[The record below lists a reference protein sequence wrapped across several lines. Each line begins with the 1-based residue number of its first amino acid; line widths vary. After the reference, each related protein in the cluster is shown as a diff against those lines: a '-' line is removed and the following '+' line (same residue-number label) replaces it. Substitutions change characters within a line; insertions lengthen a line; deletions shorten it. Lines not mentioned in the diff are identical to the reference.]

1 MQKKSIVLAI
11 ALAFAA
17 PAAFADTDKAELEKL
32 RAMVQELDQK
42 IRTLEHKLESKTETA
57 APVQASASAGA
68 AAGKSAAASAPA
80 SLNTSS
86 GVTFYGQIDLSYDFL
101 NNGTSA
107 AGVSGANKTN
117 VSSNVSR
124 IGIKGTEGL
133 SEGLSAIWQ
142 IEQQINIDN
151 TTEAGGTGTFATRNS
166 FVGLKSDA
174 AGTVLLGRYDTPYK
188 LATRRLDVFA
198 DSVADNRALM
208 GGVTSPTTVD
218 SANTAFDGRP
228 TNTIHYATPKLSG
241 FTGMIAYSNLAETN
255 TTAAQAKAS
264 LVSMAAT
271 YDVAPF
277 YGSLGYEDHKLDTV
291 RAGGKESAWKV
302 GLGYTMM
309 DALTLGF
316 AYERT
321 SDNLCAAVAVGGCA
335 AVGADRFGHNAY
347 YLSGNYKMG
356 MNAVKLAYGKAGK
369 LASVANTGANQF
381 TLGYD
386 HGLTKRTKL
395 YAIYSRISN
404 KAASDYG
411 FSQTTSAAST
421 VNGIGASPSVVSLG
435 MRHSF

>member
-1 MQKKSIVLAI
+1 MQKAFTQQKKLIVA
-11 ALAFAA
+11 ALAAA
-17 PAAFADTDKAELEKL
+17 TFSVPASA
-32 RAMVQELDQK
+32 
-42 IRTLEHKLESKTETA
+42 ETA
-57 APVQASASAGA
+57 NVS
-68 AAGKSAAASAPA
+68 
-80 SLNTSS
+80 
-86 GVTFYGQIDLSYDFL
+86 FYGMADLSYDFI

-107 AGVSGANKTN
+107 AGIAGANKTN

-124 IGIKGTEGL
+124 IGLKGAEGL
-133 SEGLSAIWQ
+133 DDGLSVIWQ

-166 FVGLKSDA
+166 FVGLKHDN
-174 AGTVLLGRYDTPYK
+174 AGTVLLGRHDTPYK
-188 LATRRLDVFA
+188 LATRRLDPFA

-228 TNTIHYATPKLSG
+228 TNTILYTTPKLSG
-241 FTGMIAYSNLAETN
+241 FTGMFAYSNLTETN
-255 TTAAQAKAS
+255 TTAAQAKNS
-264 LVSMAAT
+264 LTSLAAT

-277 YGSLGYEDHKLDTV
+277 FGSLGYEEHKLDATRV
-291 RAGGKESAWKV
+291 GGKESAWKV

-309 DALTLGF
+309 DAFTLGF
-316 AYERT
+316 AYENT
-321 SDNLCAAVAVGGCA
+321 SDNLCTAVVVGGCA

-356 MNAVKLAYGKAGK
+356 MNAVKFAYGRAGQV
-369 LASVANTGANQF
+369 ASVANTGANQF

-386 HGLTKRTKL
+386 HVLSKRTKL

-411 FSQTTSAAST
+411 FSQSTSAAST

-435 MRHSF
+435 VRHTF

>member
-1 MQKKSIVLAI
+1 MQKKIIVLALI
-11 ALAFAA
+11 LAFAA
-17 PAAFADTDKAELEKL
+17 PAAFAETDKAELEKL

-42 IRTLEHKLESKTETA
+42 IRALEHKLESKTETA
-57 APVQASASAGA
+57 APVRATANAGT

-86 GVTFYGQIDLSYDFL
+86 GVTFYGQVDLSYDFI
-101 NNGTSA
+101 NTGTAANGT
-107 AGVSGANKTN
+107 AGVSKGN

-124 IGIKGTEGL
+124 IGLKGAEGL
-133 SEGLSAIWQ
+133 DDGLSVIWQ

-166 FVGLKSDA
+166 FVGLKHDT
-174 AGTVLLGRYDTPYK
+174 AGTVLLGRHDTPYK
-188 LATRRLDVFA
+188 LATRKLDPFA

-228 TNTIHYATPKLSG
+228 TNAILYTSPKLGG
-241 FTGMIAYSNLAETN
+241 FAGMIAYSNMTETN
-255 TTAAQAKAS
+255 TMAAQAKNS
-264 LVSMAAT
+264 LTSLAAT
-271 YDVAPF
+271 YDAAPF
-277 YGSLGYEDHKLDTV
+277 FGSLGYEEHKLDATRV
-291 RAGGKESAWKV
+291 GGKESAWKV

-309 DALTLGF
+309 DAFTLGF
-316 AYERT
+316 AYENT
-321 SDNLCAAVAVGGCA
+321 SDNLCTAVVAGGCA

-356 MNAVKLAYGKAGK
+356 MNAVKLAYGKADK
-369 LASVANTGANQF
+369 LASVANTGASRF

-386 HGLTKRTKL
+386 HGLSKRTKL

-404 KAASDYG
+404 KTASDYG
-411 FSQTTSAAST
+411 FSQSTSAAST
-421 VNGIGASPSVVSLG
+421 VNGVGSSPSVVSFG
-435 MRHSF
+435 VRHNF